1 LGEENPG
8 KIVIMSAKDGKR
20 NGSERAKTD
29 AQALRIK
36 LDRRI
41 LAALKRESK
50 ARGGHQERRITEEAL
65 TAYLGLK
72 VLSQTNGFA
81 GFPGTATPTTNSYK
95 YSRIVE

>member
-72 VLSQTNGFA
+72 AESQANGFA
-81 GFPGTATPTTNSYK
+81 GLPETAIWTTNSYK

>member
-1 LGEENPG
+1 
-8 KIVIMSAKDGKR
+8 MSPKDGKR
-20 NGSERAKTD
+20 NGSERTKTD
-29 AQALRIK
+29 AQALHIK

-41 LAALKRESK
+41 LAALKRESE

-65 TAYLGLK
+65 IAYLGRK

-81 GFPGTATPTTNSYK
+81 GLPQIATRVSNGYK